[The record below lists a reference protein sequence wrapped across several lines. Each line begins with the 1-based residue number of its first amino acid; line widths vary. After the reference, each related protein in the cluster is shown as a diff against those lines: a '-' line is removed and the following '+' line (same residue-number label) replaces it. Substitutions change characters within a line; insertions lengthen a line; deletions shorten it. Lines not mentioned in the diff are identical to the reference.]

1 MEIHGLQ
8 KMTLLDWP
16 GKVACTVFLG
26 GCNFRCPYCH
36 NGQLVE
42 GDVSPE
48 LSQEQLIAFLK
59 KRQGLL
65 DGVCVTGGEPLL
77 RPDLPDLLQAIKKLG
92 YPIKLDTNGSFPNRL
107 AKLWED
113 GLIDYVAM
121 DIKNSPQRYG
131 ETVGKPQMD
140 LVPIEESVD
149 WLLHGKVDY
158 EFRTTV
164 VQQFHDAGSFQVI
177 GPWLAGA
184 SHYFLQSFVDRD
196 TVLCPGLTPW
206 PKSVLEEFAAIVR
219 PWIPAVALRGV
230 DD

>member
-1 MEIHGLQ
+1 MDIHGLQ

-16 GKVACTVFLG
+16 GKVACTIFLG

-36 NGQLVE
+36 NGQLVD
-42 GDVSPE
+42 GIAAPE
-48 LSQEQLIAFLK
+48 MGQEQLMAFLR

-77 RPDLPDLLQAIKKLG
+77 RPDLPVLLEAIKKLG
-92 YPIKLDTNGSFPNRL
+92 YPIKLDTNGSFPERL
-107 AKLWED
+107 AQLWED

-131 ETVGKPQMD
+131 ETIGLHHID
-140 LVPIEESVD
+140 LEPIKESVA
-149 WLLHGKVDY
+149 WLLQDKVTY

-164 VQQFHDAGSFQVI
+164 VQQFHDAASFQAI

-184 SHYFLQSFVDRD
+184 KQYFLQSFVDRE
-196 TVLCPGLTPW
+196 TVLRPGLTPW
-206 PKSVLEEFAAIVR
+206 PRNVLEEFADIVR
-219 PWIPAVALRGV
+219 PWIPSVTLRGV
-230 DD
+230 DM